1 MSRTPASA
9 HFAGRAGMP
18 AGLKL
23 LLVLALATVGCIGIY
38 QVRSIVGPIFFALTL
53 VLTVRP
59 IHRFLVARHVPGF
72 LAALASVLTLVITLL
87 LVLAVTTWSLA
98 ELPDLVMS
106 YSAEFNALVQHG
118 SEYLADLGMPVDKLL
133 ENGLKQLNIGSTLSQ
148 VLQAADTLMGAMSFL
163 AVLTLAML
171 FIVVDTIT
179 LRSRAAVTLAH
190 DSQLFAALS
199 SFERGVRQYWLVSTV
214 FGAIVAVING
224 IVLYFLDVPLPLAWA
239 LFSFITNYI
248 PNVGFVVG
256 VIPPAVL
263 GALADG
269 PWTAL
274 WVVIAYSVINGVIQG
289 IFQPKFTG
297 EAVGLSTTVT
307 FVSLMFWTVVIGP
320 MGAILAVP
328 LTLLAKALL
337 VDSSRETLWLNSF
350 LMPESEVSAGVKRG
364 DFEAQFGEDVPDDE
378 VADVATQVRELSTK
392 LSLLR
397 SHGANAREESTKVT
411 SHSEKAQR
419 REENVTSGSNARGT
433 EAGERSEGTGEKSRT
448 STDEGGR

>member
-1 MSRTPASA
+1 MSRTPAA
-9 HFAGRAGMP
+9 TRAANPVGIP

-38 QVRSIVGPIFFALTL
+38 QVRSIVGPVFFALTL

-72 LAALASVLTLVITLL
+72 LAAFASVLTLVITLL

-98 ELPDLVMS
+98 ELPDVVMS
-106 YSAEFNALVQHG
+106 YSSEFNALVQQG
-118 SEYLADLGMPVDKLL
+118 SEYLASLGMPVDKLL
-133 ENGLKQLNIGSTLSQ
+133 ENGIKQLNIGSTLSQ
-148 VLQAADTLMGAMSFL
+148 VLQAADTVMGVMSFL
-163 AVLTLAML
+163 VVVTTAML

-190 DSQLFAALS
+190 DSQLYKALS

-214 FGAIVAVING
+214 FGAIVAVVNG
-224 IVLYFLDVPLPLAWA
+224 IVLYMLDVPLPVAWA

-248 PNVGFVVG
+248 PNVGFVIG

-263 GALADG
+263 GALSGD

-274 WVVIAYSVINGVIQG
+274 WVVIAYSVINGTIQG

-307 FVSLMFWTVVIGP
+307 FMSLLFWTVVIGP

-328 LTLLAKALL
+328 LTLMAKALL
-337 VDSSRETLWLNSF
+337 VDSSRDTLWINAF
-350 LMPESEVSAGVKRG
+350 LMPEPEVSAAVKSG
-364 DFEAQFGEDVPDDE
+364 ELEAQFSEDMPDDE
-378 VADVATQVRELSTK
+378 IADVATQVRELSAK

-397 SHGANAREESTKVT
+397 SHGGAEREGFAKET
-411 SHSEKAQR
+411 SHAK
-419 REENVTSGSNARGT
+419 NVTLSENTAASN
-433 EAGERSEGTGEKSRT
+433 ESMGEREVGEPNEETHEHSHGILDK
-448 STDEGGR
+448 GGH